1 MKRRAC
7 ARSSARNF
15 PLRGP
20 RRFWPHSPRPSSK
33 SKKLLR
39 FAHEARVPVVAL
51 GAGTGLLGGALP
63 LENDILLVMARF
75 NRIIDIDIDPEAGTA
90 RVQPGVRNVVISQAS
105 PRTELSAGA
114 LHRSVRAQRIFLR
127 LL

>member
-1 MKRRAC
+1 
-7 ARSSARNF
+7 
-15 PLRGP
+15 
-20 RRFWPHSPRPSSK
+20 
-33 SKKLLR
+33 
-39 FAHEARVPVVAL
+39 VPVVAL

-75 NRIIDIDIDPEAGTA
+75 NRIIDIDPEAGTA